1 MCLVLFTEY
10 RDLNANYPYPEHK
23 CVQETHFYHK
33 DQVQDYRDS
42 NGSSFKH
49 KSIQGPNYKKARDL
63 IAKSQGPDC
72 KVRGP
77 KYYFGEVQKKN
88 QI

>member
-1 MCLVLFTEY
+1 MCLVLFIEY

-23 CVQETHFYHK
+23 CVQETHFCHK

-42 NGSSFKH
+42 NGSSSKH
-49 KSIQGPNYKKARDL
+49 KSIQRPNHKKAKDLSTKVARDL

-72 KVRGP
+72 KDQNIILE
-77 KYYFGEVQKKN
+77 KF
-88 QI
+88 